1 MTRSINNH
9 SPMTQLPETIAA
21 YAGWLSRPVSVL
33 GVGAIEDGEYLAQI
47 LSEYVARGGNLI
59 DAQHHESTLR
69 GLITHEG
76 LTVCVQGGLLPTDP
90 RPLLHHGVL
99 EAEDMVANHC
109 LAPAFLRQQLQNS
122 LAALQLPSVSV
133 FWLEGADEVL
143 AATSE
148 TDLRFRL
155 REAFAALEVAVAQK
169 QIDAYGLALNS
180 ANFPAALAVEVAH
193 DVLGELHHFCAL
205 KYATGEVHQPD
216 GTFLTQ
222 IISATHIQ
230 LPPNRPLTQQRSLK
244 MKEFFTVLPPAEALG
259 HLFKHLPPRA
269 VPETISIAEALER
282 VTAAPVRAPV
292 SVPAF
297 PRSIMDGYAVRAQD
311 TFGASQTLPMYLELI
326 GEVPMGQEPL
336 FSLRDAT
343 CALVHTGGML
353 PPGADAVV
361 MIELTQ
367 TAREDEVEILKA
379 VAPGENILRVGD
391 DILEGAEM
399 LPAGHILRAQDLG
412 GLAALGITHIQVAQK
427 PRVALLATGDEVV
440 PPHIEPQLGQV
451 RDVNSYAVAGQI
463 ERAGGVAVR
472 VGIAPDN
479 YAELKRLA
487 ESALAE
493 ADMLVLSAGSSVS
506 VRDMTAEVINELGE
520 PGVLVHGVALKP
532 GKPAI
537 LAVCNGKPVI
547 GLPGNPVSAMVVAD
561 LFVVP
566 AVYRLLGLSQ
576 PPERRSVRATL
587 THNLP
592 SQAGRLDYTP
602 TRLITRDDTL
612 YAEPLF
618 GKSNQ
623 IFTLVF
629 ADGMI
634 LTPTDSNG
642 LQAGENVEVRL
653 F

>member
-1 MTRSINNH
+1 
-9 SPMTQLPETIAA
+9 MTQLPDTIASKT
-21 YAGWLSRPVSVL
+21 GWLSRPVSVL
-33 GVGAIEDGEYLAQI
+33 GLGAIEDADYLAQV
-47 LSEYVARGGNLI
+47 LPEYMARGGNVV
-59 DAQHHESTLR
+59 DAQHCELAIPK
-69 GLITHEG
+69 LEAHEG
-76 LTVCVQGGLLPTDP
+76 LVVCVQSGLLPADP
-90 RPLLHHGVL
+90 RPLLREGVL
-99 EAEDMVANHC
+99 EAEDMVANYC
-109 LAPAFLRQQLQNS
+109 LAPAFLRQQLHHS
-122 LAALQLPSVSV
+122 LATLQRPSVSV
-133 FWLEGADEVL
+133 FWLEGVDEIL

-169 QIDAYGLALNS
+169 QIEAYGLALKS
-180 ANFPAALAVEVAH
+180 PSFPTALALEVAQ

-205 KYATGEVHQPD
+205 KYPTGEVCQPD
-216 GTFLTQ
+216 GTFITH
-222 IISATHIQ
+222 IISASQVQ
-230 LPPNRPLTQQRSLK
+230 LPPNRPLTQQRSIK
-244 MKEFFTVLPPAEALG
+244 MKEFFTVLPPAEALA

-269 VPETISIAEALER
+269 EPETISIAGALER

-326 GEVPMGQEPL
+326 GEVPMGQEPH
-336 FSLRDAT
+336 FSLRAGT

-361 MIELTQ
+361 MMELTQ
-367 TAREDEVEILKA
+367 TAREDEIEILKA
-379 VAPGENILRVGD
+379 AAPGENILRVGD

-399 LPAGHILRAQDLG
+399 LAAGHSLRAQDLG
-412 GLAALGITHIQVAQK
+412 GLAALGITQIQVARA

-440 PPHIEPQLGQV
+440 PPDVEPQLGQV

-463 ERAGGVAVR
+463 ERAGGAAVR
-472 VGIAPDN
+472 AGIAPDN
-479 YAELKRLA
+479 YAELKRMA
-487 ESALAE
+487 AHALAE

-537 LAVCNGKPVI
+537 LAVCDGKPVI

-566 AVYRLLGLSQ
+566 AVYR
-576 PPERRSVRATL
+576 
-587 THNLP
+587 
-592 SQAGRLDYTP
+592 
-602 TRLITRDDTL
+602 
-612 YAEPLF
+612 
-618 GKSNQ
+618 
-623 IFTLVF
+623 
-629 ADGMI
+629 
-634 LTPTDSNG
+634 
-642 LQAGENVEVRL
+642 
-653 F
+653 

>member
-1 MTRSINNH
+1 MT
-9 SPMTQLPETIAA
+9 TLPEAIASNP
-21 YAGWLSRPVSVL
+21 GWLARPVSVL
-33 GVGAIEDGEYLAQI
+33 GVGAIADATYLAQV
-47 LSEYVARGGNLI
+47 LREYLARGGNLL
-59 DAQHHESTLR
+59 DAQHCEPALR
-69 GLITHEG
+69 QLETSNEELMI
-76 LTVCVQGGLLPTDP
+76 CVQGGLLPADP
-90 RPLLHHGVL
+90 RPLLREGVL
-99 EAEDMVANHC
+99 EAEDVVANHS

-122 LAALQLPSVSV
+122 LMALQLSSVSV
-133 FWLEGADEVL
+133 FWVEGADVIL
-143 AATSE
+143 QATSE

-169 QIDAYGLALNS
+169 QIEAYGLALTHS
-180 ANFPAALAVEVAH
+180 NFPVALAIEVSQ
-193 DVLGELHHFCAL
+193 DVLGELHHFRAI
-205 KYATGEVHQPD
+205 KYPNGEVRQPD
-216 GTFLTQ
+216 GTFLTHILPASQVQ
-222 IISATHIQ
+222 ITPIRSVTPS
-230 LPPNRPLTQQRSLK
+230 LNRK
-244 MKEFFTVLPPAEALG
+244 MKEFFTVLPPAEALAK
-259 HLFKHLPPRA
+259 LFTHLPPHGA
-269 VPETISIAEALER
+269 PETIPITEALGR
-282 VTAAPVRAPV
+282 VTAASVRAPV
-292 SVPAF
+292 AVPSF
-297 PRSIMDGYAVRAQD
+297 PRSLMDGYAVRAQD

-326 GEVPMGQEPL
+326 GEVPMGQAPP
-336 FSLRDAT
+336 FSLREGT

-353 PPGADAVV
+353 PVGADAVV
-361 MIELTQ
+361 MMELAQ
-367 TAREDEVEILKA
+367 PAREDEIEILKA

-399 LPAGHILRAQDLG
+399 LPAGHLLRAQDLG
-412 GLAALGITHIQVAQK
+412 GLAALGLTHIQVARA

-440 PPHIEPQLGQV
+440 PPDVEPKLGQV
-451 RDVNSYAVAGQI
+451 RDVNSFSVAGQI
-463 ERAGGVAVR
+463 ERAGGAPIR

-479 YAELKRLA
+479 YADLKRMA
-487 ESALAE
+487 EGALAKAE
-493 ADMLVLSAGSSVS
+493 MLVLSAGSSVS
-506 VRDMTAEVINELGE
+506 VRDMTAEVINELGQ

-566 AVYRLLGLSQ
+566 AIYRLLGLRQ
-576 PPERRSVRATL
+576 PPVRQSVRATL

-602 TRLITRDDTL
+602 ARLITREGAL